1 MRFAVFLS
9 AVALLT
15 LSAGCESAVGGQAVP
30 APVSPSSAARVSGG
44 TTSLEFRKVVANA
57 SRVGGTGIGPPPS
70 QAARQSL
77 DPAEQTA
84 ALGAI
89 DCTPGRADPLAGHDD
104 RTLPLVTC
112 GRTDNTAYLLEPEFL
127 PGSEVTDATSGYDQ
141 QRGQWVVKLEFNSA
155 GTRTWAD
162 FTTENTGQ
170 QAAFVLDSQVLSA
183 PSIQSA
189 ILDGVTTIS
198 GKFTEQSAR
207 ELADQIIGR

>member
-15 LSAGCESAVGGQAVP
+15 LSAGCDAVVSGQAVP
-30 APVSPSSAARVSGG
+30 ASERPSSAARISG

-57 SRVGGTGIGPPPS
+57 SRVGGVGTGPPPS

-77 DPAEQTA
+77 DTAEQTA
-84 ALGAI
+84 AVRAI

-104 RTLPLVTC
+104 RALPLVTC

-127 PGSEVTDATSGYDQ
+127 PGSEVTTATSGYDQ
-141 QRGQWVVKLEFNSA
+141 RNQRWTVDLTFNA
-155 GTRTWAD
+155 EGTKIWAD
-162 FTTENTGQ
+162 FTSKNINQ
-170 QAAFVLDSQVLSA
+170 QVAIVLDSQVISA
-183 PSIQSA
+183 PNIQVA
-189 ILDGVTTIS
+189 ILDGVTQIG

-207 ELADQIIGR
+207 QLARQISGG

>member
-15 LSAGCESAVGGQAVP
+15 LSAGCATAVGGQALP
-30 APVSPSSAARVSGG
+30 APVTPSTALRADGPK
-44 TTSLEFRKVVANA
+44 SLEFRKVVADA
-57 SRVGGTGIGPPPS
+57 TRVGGTGTGPPPS

-84 ALGAI
+84 AVRAI

-104 RTLPLVTC
+104 RALPLVTC
-112 GRTDNTAYLLEPEFL
+112 AQAENVAYVLEPEFL
-127 PGSEVTDATSGYDQ
+127 SGSEVANATSGYDQ
-141 QRGQWVVKLEFNSA
+141 QRGQWLVTLTFKSE
-155 GTRTWAD
+155 GTKIWAD
-162 FTTENTGQ
+162 FTSKNVNQ
-170 QAAFVLDSQVLSA
+170 QAAFVLGSQVLSA
-183 PSIQSA
+183 PNIQIA

-207 ELADQIIGR
+207 ELADRIIGR